1 MMMKKAIEYIKK
13 EIVLCIAVL
22 LAVLSACV
30 IWPDQEYIGYID
42 FRTLAIL
49 FCLMSV
55 MAGLQNLGF
64 FQMIAEKLLCRVKS
78 SSQLVCILVL
88 LCFFFSMLITND
100 VALIT
105 FVPFTFTVL
114 RLLGRQQ
121 ERRLMVPVVVLQ
133 TIAANLGSMLT
144 PVGNPQNLYL
154 YAKSGLSVADF
165 LLLMLPF
172 TLVSLMMLLLCCFL
186 LGQKEKNATLKIGFS
201 EQVSMGG
208 KEKLLTGYLLLFL
221 LCLLTVARII
231 PILPVLVIVLL
242 AVFSMDRK
250 VLCRVDYSLLLTFV
264 GFFVFIGNMGRIP
277 AFCSFLEKVIRGNE
291 VLTSVLASQVI
302 SNVPAALLLS
312 GFTDNYRGLIIGTN
326 LGGLGTLIASMA
338 SLISYKYIV
347 KESSERKDIGR
358 YLLLFSA
365 ANLIFLLLL
374 AVTYMIERCG

>member
-1 MMMKKAIEYIKK
+1 MMKKAIEFIKK

-22 LAVLSACV
+22 LAGLSACV
-30 IWPDQEYIGYID
+30 IWPDREYIGYID

-55 MAGLQNLGF
+55 MAGLKKLGF

-121 ERRLMVPVVVLQ
+121 ESRLMVPVVVLQ

-154 YAKSGLSVADF
+154 YAKSGLSVAEF

-172 TLVSLMMLLLCCFL
+172 TLASLIMLLFCCFL
-186 LGQKEKNATLKIGFS
+186 LGRKEKNTILKIGFS

-231 PILPVLVIVLL
+231 PVLPVLVVVFL

-250 VLCRVDYSLLLTFV
+250 VLCRVDYSLLFTFV

-277 AFCSFLEKVIRGNE
+277 AFCSFLEKAIRGNE
-291 VLTSVLASQVI
+291 VITSVLASQVI

-358 YLLLFSA
+358 YFLLFSV
-365 ANLIFLLLL
+365 ANLIFLFLL
-374 AVTYMIERCG
+374 AIIYMVLG

>member
-1 MMMKKAIEYIKK
+1 MMKKAIEFIKK

-30 IWPDQEYIGYID
+30 IWPDREYIGYID

-55 MAGLQNLGF
+55 MAGLKKLGF

-121 ERRLMVPVVVLQ
+121 ESRLMVPVVVLQ

-154 YAKSGLSVADF
+154 YAKSGLSVAEF

-172 TLVSLMMLLLCCFL
+172 TLASLIMLLFCCFL
-186 LGQKEKNATLKIGFS
+186 LGRKEKNTILKIGFS
-201 EQVSMGG
+201 EQVIMGG
-208 KEKLLTGYLLLFL
+208 KEKLLTGYKG
-221 LCLLTVARII
+221 A
-231 PILPVLVIVLL
+231 
-242 AVFSMDRK
+242 
-250 VLCRVDYSLLLTFV
+250 FV
-264 GFFVFIGNMGRIP
+264 V
-277 AFCSFLEKVIRGNE
+277 
-291 VLTSVLASQVI
+291 
-302 SNVPAALLLS
+302 
-312 GFTDNYRGLIIGTN
+312 
-326 LGGLGTLIASMA
+326 
-338 SLISYKYIV
+338 
-347 KESSERKDIGR
+347 
-358 YLLLFSA
+358 
-365 ANLIFLLLL
+365 
-374 AVTYMIERCG
+374 

>member
-1 MMMKKAIEYIKK
+1 MMKKAIEFIKK

-30 IWPDQEYIGYID
+30 IWPDREYIGYID

-55 MAGLQNLGF
+55 MAGLKKLGF

-154 YAKSGLSVADF
+154 YAKSGLSVAEF

-172 TLVSLMMLLLCCFL
+172 TIASLIMLLFCCFL
-186 LGQKEKNATLKIGFS
+186 LGRKEKNTILKIGFS

-231 PILPVLVIVLL
+231 PVLPVLVVVFL

-250 VLCRVDYSLLLTFV
+250 VLCRVDYSLLFTFV

-277 AFCSFLEKVIRGNE
+277 AFCSFLEKAIRGNE
-291 VLTSVLASQVI
+291 VITSVLASQVI

-358 YLLLFSA
+358 YFLLFSV
-365 ANLIFLLLL
+365 ANLIFLFLL
-374 AVTYMIERCG
+374 AITYMVLG

>member
-1 MMMKKAIEYIKK
+1 MMKKAIEFIKK

-30 IWPDQEYIGYID
+30 IWPDRKYIGYID

-55 MAGLQNLGF
+55 MAGLKKLGF

-121 ERRLMVPVVVLQ
+121 ESRLMVPVVVLQ

-154 YAKSGLSVADF
+154 YAKSGLSVAEF

-172 TLVSLMMLLLCCFL
+172 TLASLIMLLFCCFL
-186 LGQKEKNATLKIGFS
+186 LGRKEKNTILKIGFS

-231 PILPVLVIVLL
+231 PVLPVLVVVFL
-242 AVFSMDRK
+242 AVFCMDRK
-250 VLCRVDYSLLLTFV
+250 VLCRVDYSLLFTFV

-277 AFCSFLEKVIRGNE
+277 AFCSFLEKAIRGNE
-291 VLTSVLASQVI
+291 VITSVLASQVI

-358 YLLLFSA
+358 YFLLFSV
-365 ANLIFLLLL
+365 ANLIFLFLL
-374 AVTYMIERCG
+374 AIIYMVLG